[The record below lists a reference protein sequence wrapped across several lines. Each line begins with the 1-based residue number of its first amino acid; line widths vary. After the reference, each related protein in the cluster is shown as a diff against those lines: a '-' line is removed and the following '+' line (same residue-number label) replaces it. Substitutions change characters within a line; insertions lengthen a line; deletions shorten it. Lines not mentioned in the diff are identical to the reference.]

1 MDKSIFLAWWRVI
14 RTVAIALSLL
24 LSFIAAVEVLR
35 VYLILSAFSPWL
47 GFGFLA
53 LLASGVVWVVSQFFA
68 AWWSLPRA
76 PIPPQ
81 VSDPYRLSHEEA
93 RACAGF
99 LQHRI
104 RQLRENPRLS
114 FSEQDPLAQVLKR
127 LDESPDQENVTEIQA
142 HLTQILRPLD
152 RIAEGIVQTCVRDIM
167 LAVVLSPYRSADL
180 LVVIYRN
187 SQMILQLAQ
196 LYQTRPAPIEQLR
209 ILKDV
214 LTIVATVNFLNFAEK
229 FIEQL
234 SEQVPLVGQLMGD
247 MSQGF
252 GAGLLTSAAGHAAI
266 ERCKSVGPWNRTV
279 AQQHLAQRMS
289 RFAGDVK
296 EIFRTD
302 VLPKLRPRLPNLTG
316 VWDKISAAFDTA
328 VDGMSEWTWRP
339 VTTRSSAFAA
349 ATPYAGAVQ
358 RGAAFVLEP
367 KGLAI
372 EAERFCVKER
382 LALPAPRIRK
392 SRRSHK
398 RCSVIPGYR
407 QTAVR

>member
-1 MDKSIFLAWWRVI
+1 MDTSIFLAWWRVI
-14 RTVAIALSLL
+14 RTAAIVVGLL

-35 VYLILSAFSPWL
+35 VYLILHEFSPWL

-53 LLASGVVWVVSQFFA
+53 LLVSGVIWVGVRFFA

-81 VSDPYRLSHEEA
+81 VSDPYHLSREDA
-93 RACAGF
+93 LACANF
-99 LQHRI
+99 LQYRI
-104 RQLRENPRLS
+104 LQLRENPRLLPP
-114 FSEQDPLAQVLKR
+114 EQDSLDRAFQR
-127 LDESPDQENVTEIQA
+127 LEESQDQDTITEVQA
-142 HLTQILRPLD
+142 HLTQFLRPLD
-152 RIAEGIVQTCVRDIM
+152 QIAEGIVQNCVRDIM

-266 ERCKSVGPWNRTV
+266 ERCKSIGPWNRTI

-302 VLPKLRPRLPNLTG
+302 VLPKLRPRLPNLIG

-328 VDGMSEWTWRP
+328 VDSMSDWTWRP

-349 ATPYAGAVQ
+349 ATLRGSSAAWRGIRSGTKGIGDRSKSFLLEGKARLTGARNQ
-358 RGAAFVLEP
+358 
-367 KGLAI
+367 
-372 EAERFCVKER
+372 EAQK
-382 LALPAPRIRK
+382 K
-392 SRRSHK
+392 S
-398 RCSVIPGYR
+398 
-407 QTAVR
+407 